1 MMVERDEVSLDT
13 WVVAGGRPGQP
24 GDPLNPQILTA
35 SNFIRGGEFFY
46 SRSDGTAT
54 VAALEQIIGGMEGG
68 RGVAFSSGMAAA
80 AAVFDG
86 LPVGSQIVIG
96 DDCYHGVAGL
106 ALDGAERGR
115 WDVQRLTLADT
126 AGWVEAAATADLVWL
141 ESPSNPLLDVADLT
155 AICGASRKPGNIIA
169 VDNTFA
175 TPFNQRPLEFGADLV
190 MHSATK
196 FIGGHGDLLA
206 GIIVT
211 TDGDLEER
219 LLRSRVL
226 TGAFPGALETF
237 LAVRGSRTMA
247 LRLERAQTTAGW
259 LAEKLEASSAVDVVR
274 YPGLSSHRTHEVAA
288 RVLDGFGAIISF
300 DVAGSP
306 EHADAMIDRLEL
318 IWHAT
323 SLGGVES
330 TVERRAIT
338 AGQEHLPPTLLRLSV
353 GCEDPEDLWAD
364 LQQALS

>member
-1 MMVERDEVSLDT
+1 MVERDKVSMDT
-13 WVVAGGRPGQP
+13 WVVTGGRPGQP
-24 GDPLNPQILTA
+24 GDPLNPQIVTA

-54 VAALEQIIGGMEGG
+54 VAALEQIVGGMEGG

-86 LPVGSQIVIG
+86 LPVGSSVVIG

-106 ALDGAERGR
+106 ARDGAQRGR
-115 WDVQRLTLADT
+115 WKVQRVTLADT
-126 AGWVEAAATADLVWL
+126 DGWIDAMATADLIWL
-141 ESPSNPLLDVADLT
+141 ESPSNPLLDVADLA
-155 AICGASRKPGNIIA
+155 AICTASRKAGNIVA
-169 VDNTFA
+169 VDSTFA

-190 MHSATK
+190 MHAATK

-206 GIIVT
+206 GVIVT
-211 TDGDLEER
+211 ANPELEEQ

-226 TGAFPGALETF
+226 TGAIPGALEAF

-247 LRLERAQTTAGW
+247 LRLDRAQTTAGW
-259 LAEKLEASSAVDVVR
+259 LAEKLEASPAVDVVR

-306 EHADAMIDRLEL
+306 EHADTMIDRLEL

-330 TVERRAIT
+330 TIERRALT
-338 AGQEHLPPTLLRLSV
+338 AGQEHLPPTLLRMSV
-353 GCEDPEDLWAD
+353 GCENPEDLWAD
-364 LQQALS
+364 LEQALSQ